1 MTAVKTTTSPRP
13 VAALDR
19 SSDRLPERNVR
30 IGDLLL
36 EKGLITSAQLEQALT
51 HQRESGQNKL
61 LGEIVV
67 ELKFVSEEQVM
78 EQLALAYGMPFA
90 RVSPKVADP
99 KVIELLPRDFLE
111 KNCVLPMF
119 LVQGKLTVAV
129 HEPTNVFLIDEI
141 QRLTGNSVQIVAA
154 TAKDIRSTLQV
165 YLPAANVFVI
175 DELVEDIQ
183 PDDLTVVEKE
193 IADLASL
200 EDGANNSPVIK
211 LVNYLIFSAVQEG
224 ASDIHIEA
232 GDKRLR
238 VRFRVDGSLFEKMK
252 PPYQMHAAV
261 VSRIKIMSGLD
272 ISERRIPQDGGMT
285 VLINKRPVDLRVST
299 MPGKFGEKVVMRV
312 IDNRNAQTSLETL
325 GFSYAMLQRF
335 RHLIG
340 QPNGIV
346 LVTGPTGSG
355 KSTTLY
361 AALNEINN
369 DTVNICTV
377 EDPVE
382 YNLAGVNQFQVND
395 KVGFTFSG
403 ALRSLLRQDPD
414 IVMLGEVRDQE
425 TARIA
430 TQAALTGHLV
440 LSTLHTNDAPS
451 AVTRL
456 FNIGVEPYLVAAS
469 LRGVLAQR
477 LLRRVCMHCK
487 EPVEITPAVQ
497 RTMQQLGDGQG
508 PAIEKVYRGRGCPK
522 CHNTGYSGRLG
533 IFELFSP
540 DDETLDAISRGA
552 PLQELRRLVRAGGFV
567 TLQQD
572 GLEKVKAG
580 LTTMEELLNA
590 TEMSG

>member
-1 MTAVKTTTSPRP
+1 MTAMKSTISSSPDR
-13 VAALDR
+13 AAER
-19 SSDRLPERNVR
+19 SFERLPERNVR

-36 EKGLITSAQLEQALT
+36 ETGLISREQLDQALAY
-51 HQRESGQNKL
+51 QRENGQGKL

-67 ELKFVSEEQVM
+67 ELKFVTEEQVM
-78 EQLALAYGMPFA
+78 EQLAHAYGVPFA
-90 RVSPKVADP
+90 RVSPKISDP
-99 KVIELLPRDFLE
+99 KVIDVLPRDYLE
-111 KNCVLPMF
+111 KNNVLPMF
-119 LVQGKLTVAV
+119 LVQGKLTIAV

-141 QRLTGNSVQIVAA
+141 QRMTGHPVQIVAS
-154 TAKDIRSTLQV
+154 TARDIRATLQV

-200 EDGANNSPVIK
+200 ENSANNSPVIK
-211 LVNYLIFSAVQEG
+211 LVNYLIFSAVHEG
-224 ASDIHIEA
+224 ASDIHIEP
-232 GDKRLR
+232 GDKWLR
-238 VRFRVDGSLFEKMK
+238 VRFRVDGILFEKLK

-272 ISERRIPQDGGMT
+272 ISERRVPQDGGMT

-312 IDNRNAQTSLETL
+312 IDNRNTQTSLEPL
-325 GFSYAMLQRF
+325 GFSYPMLQKF
-335 RHLIG
+335 RHLIQ

-361 AALNEINN
+361 AALNEISN
-369 DTVNICTV
+369 DEVNICTV

-395 KVGFTFSG
+395 KIGFTFSG

-414 IVMLGEVRDQE
+414 IVMLGEIRDQE

-477 LLRRVCMHCK
+477 LLRRICPHCK
-487 EPVEITPAVQ
+487 EPVGVTPVVQRAVQ
-497 RTMQQLGDGQG
+497 QMGETPGTT
-508 PAIEKVYRGRGCPK
+508 IETLFRGRGCSK
-522 CHNTGYSGRLG
+522 CRNTGYSGRVG
-533 IFELFSP
+533 AFELLVP
-540 DDETLDAISRGA
+540 DDELLDAISRGA
-552 PLQELRRLVRAGGFV
+552 PLQELRRLVRAGGFIG
-567 TLQQD
+567 LRQD

-580 LTTMEELLNA
+580 LTTMEELLSA
-590 TEMSG
+590 TELI

>member
-1 MTAVKTTTSPRP
+1 MTAVKTTSPPRP
-13 VAALDR
+13 VAMVER
-19 SSDRLPERNVR
+19 SSERLPERNVR

-36 EKGLITSAQLEQALT
+36 EKGLISSAQLEQALA

-67 ELKFVSEEQVM
+67 ELKFVTEEQVM
-78 EQLALAYGMPFA
+78 EQLAMAYGMPFA

-99 KVIELLPRDFLE
+99 KVIEVLPRDFLE

-141 QRLTGNSVQIVAA
+141 QRLTGNPVQIVAA

-211 LVNYLIFSAVQEG
+211 LVNYLIFSAVNEG

-335 RHLIG
+335 RHLIA

-382 YNLAGVNQFQVND
+382 YNLPGVNQFQVND

-414 IVMLGEVRDQE
+414 VVMLGEVRDQE

-497 RTMQQLGDGQG
+497 RTMQQMGEGAG
-508 PAIEKVYRGRGCPK
+508 PVIEKVFRGKGCPK
-522 CHNTGYSGRLG
+522 CRNTGYSGRLG
-533 IFELFSP
+533 VFELFVP
-540 DDETLDAISRGA
+540 NDEMLDAISRGA
-552 PLQELRRLVRAGGFV
+552 PLQELRRLVRADGFV
-567 TLQQD
+567 TLRQD

-590 TEMSG
+590 TEMD